1 MGSAT
6 QTHWQGARTAI
17 ARITLQNRISFTF
30 CEADLP
36 ITAGRDSSC
45 TVHLPYAHVSR
56 HHCEITRSDG
66 QLSVRDTSTNG
77 TEIEGMLI
85 RGGEVP
91 LRGTM
96 TLSFAGQTSFKLT
109 AFAVATPAPPNRDRF
124 DRRAGERRQGDGRC
138 EVIEVNFER
147 RRNPRR
153 RDERRRGEH
162 ARRADVTSWGMRETL
177 SLDKLLVTDPDD

>member
-6 QTHWQGARTAI
+6 PTHWQGARTGI
-17 ARITLQNRISFTF
+17 ARITVQNRISFTF
-30 CEADLP
+30 CEADLL
-36 ITAGRDSSC
+36 ITVGRDSSC

-77 TEIEGMLI
+77 IEIEIEGMLI
-85 RGGEVP
+85 RGGEAP

-124 DRRAGERRQGDGRC
+124 DRRAGER
-138 EVIEVNFER
+138 
-147 RRNPRR
+147 
-153 RDERRRGEH
+153 
-162 ARRADVTSWGMRETL
+162 ARRADVTSWGIRETL